1 MAWKETKISFR
12 VVIMG
17 ECCYSIYNFFISNF
31 LKAELLRNGL
41 NSLSNTD
48 KTTPIFYF
56 LTCLLRTHSR

>member
-17 ECCYSIYNFFISNF
+17 ECCYIIYKFFITNF

-41 NSLSNTD
+41 NS
-48 KTTPIFYF
+48 
-56 LTCLLRTHSR
+56 